1 MSDRLAPD
9 AGTPGAFSVLF
20 GDTAQSYVDP
30 ADPNRLE
37 FEYVQRL
44 TEALDATVLGRP
56 SEVRLRVVHI
66 GGAGMTIPRWV
77 EARRPHTAQL
87 VLEPDA
93 DLTAEVRRK
102 LPLGRGSGIKVREVG
117 GREGIAAM
125 PPDYA
130 DAVMGTAVLKGGF
143 SGKSLPH
150 ARLWFDPQKNAVV
163 KKECFLHHTDRDAAA
178 KDIYRAYEQRVTSP
192 FDAFFSEALA
202 VADEKWTLRLSAETK
217 LGNFLA
223 DCMREGAGVEIAYMN
238 ATSAGG
244 YIEPGPVTAQDIVS
258 VMGFNDPI
266 HTSKI
271 SGSRLYRLFELVYEP
286 ERFGNN
292 AGLLYSGV
300 VVYADHTRPGGQKIL
315 GITLRD
321 GTPVEPGRE
330 YTIATSEY
338 MAFGGND
345 TSLVANGLA
354 WTNTGV
360 RIHDAIFAYL
370 RKYGRMHVSP
380 EQRMHEIGRPE
391 NDNAPF

>member
-130 DAVMGTAVLKGGF
+130 DAVILDAFADAHVPAELTTGEFLDEAR
-143 SGKSLPH
+143 
-150 ARLWFDPQKNAVV
+150 ARLRPGGLFAANV
-163 KKECFLHHTDRDAAA
+163 TDKAPFYWA
-178 KDIYRAYEQRVTSP
+178 KRFVGG
-192 FDAFFSEALA
+192 
-202 VADEKWTLRLSAETK
+202 VAGRWASVLVSAEPAVWK
-217 LGNFLA
+217 G
-223 DCMREGAGVEIAYMN
+223 R
-238 ATSAGG
+238 
-244 YIEPGPVTAQDIVS
+244 
-258 VMGFNDPI
+258 
-266 HTSKI
+266 
-271 SGSRLYRLFELVYEP
+271 
-286 ERFGNN
+286 RFGNLIVLAAQAPLPLDVLERTAARAAFPYRYL
-292 AGLLYSGV
+292 AGRELCRWIGGAQQWSD
-300 VVYADHTRPGGQKIL
+300 ADAQPSPEPPGGK
-315 GITLRD
+315 
-321 GTPVEPGRE
+321 
-330 YTIATSEY
+330 SW
-338 MAFGGND
+338 F
-345 TSLVANGLA
+345 S
-354 WTNTGV
+354 
-360 RIHDAIFAYL
+360 
-370 RKYGRMHVSP
+370 
-380 EQRMHEIGRPE
+380 
-391 NDNAPF
+391 